1 MLRRFGGIGLFLL
14 VGVLAIGF
22 VGGMLATP
30 APITL
35 AVPIAV
41 PTPPAVPTPIAVS
54 TPSVVPSIAENVKPA
69 NSKVEPGKVHWHAT
83 TELALAAAMMSK
95 KPVLVFHMMGQL
107 DHQFC

>member
-35 AVPIAV
+35 AVPI
-41 PTPPAVPTPIAVS
+41 AVPTPIAVS

-83 TELALAAAMMSK
+83 TELALAAAMVSK

>member
-35 AVPIAV
+35 AVPI
-41 PTPPAVPTPIAVS
+41 AVPTPIAVS

-83 TELALAAAMMSK
+83 TELALAAALVSK

>member
-14 VGVLAIGF
+14 GGVLAAGF

-30 APITL
+30 KPTMAM
-35 AVPIAV
+35 PIAI
-41 PTPPAVPTPIAVS
+41 P
-54 TPSVVPSIAENVKPA
+54 TPSVTAAVTAAVTPTVKPV

-83 TELALAAAMMSK
+83 TELAFAAAKVSK

>member
-35 AVPIAV
+35 AVPI
-41 PTPPAVPTPIAVS
+41 AVPTPIAVS

>member
-35 AVPIAV
+35 AVPI
-41 PTPPAVPTPIAVS
+41 AVPTPIAVS

-95 KPVLVFHMMGQL
+95 KPMLVFHMMGQL

>member
-41 PTPPAVPTPIAVS
+41 PTPIAVS
-54 TPSVVPSIAENVKPA
+54 TPSVVPSIAETVKPA

-83 TELALAAAMMSK
+83 TELALAAAMVSK